1 VSLPP
6 LTFAA
11 PMCSAQDD
19 AALPAPGFPI
29 RKSTGQRL
37 FSASPWLIAAV
48 HVLLRLLVPR
58 HPPHALSIL
67 TVINRS
73 RTAEPFQSETTRC
86 FGHLCSFQGPARK
99 HVTRQS
105 RARSLKTKQHAG
117 QAVRPKPLPD
127 RSTFRDAPVPSS
139 RPGRARTLACRP
151 RRTADGGFRAP

>member
-1 VSLPP
+1 MSLPP

-29 RKSTGQRL
+29 RRSTGQRL

-117 QAVRPKPLPD
+117 PSPKAKANFQT
-127 RSTFRDAPVPSS
+127 RSTFR
-139 RPGRARTLACRP
+139 GRACAELEARTGADP
-151 RRTADGGFRAP
+151 RLPAAAYRGRWL